1 MLNEKILKAKKFI
14 FSRTKEVYTEIST
27 EIKSWEMKK
36 MTPKKAINIAIF
48 LVALGMGI
56 YFKWGVVN
64 TLIFLIFIGI
74 ILRPVS
80 SRILAFP
87 ALFFLILTPFA
98 LIFKKDVLAE
108 NLAIYAYYFLIMATI
123 MGIYE
128 VRKEDK
134 EKSR

>member
-1 MLNEKILKAKKFI
+1 MLNEKWLKIKEYIISQAKKV
-14 FSRTKEVYTEIST
+14 STEIST
-27 EIKSWEMKK
+27 EIKSWEIKK
-36 MTPKKAINIAIF
+36 MTPKKVINIAIF

-56 YFKWGVVN
+56 YFKWGVMN

-98 LIFKKDVLAE
+98 LILKEDVVAE

-128 VRKEDK
+128 VRQEDK

>member
-1 MLNEKILKAKKFI
+1 MLKEKMLKAKQFI
-14 FSRTKEVYTEIST
+14 ISWAKKIST
-27 EIKSWEMKK
+27 EIKSWEIKK
-36 MTPKKAINIAIF
+36 MTPKKILNSAIF
-48 LVALGMGI
+48 IVALGMGI
-56 YFKWGVVN
+56 YFKWGVIN

-87 ALFFLILTPFA
+87 ALLFLVLTPFA
-98 LIFKKDVLAE
+98 LILKKDVLAE

-134 EKSR
+134 EKPEN